1 MNVIL
6 PMAGRGTRFSNSGY
20 STPKPFIE
28 ILGKPMFLWALKS
41 IAGLD
46 INKLI
51 IIVLDEHRIKYNLDH
66 LLNCYC
72 NYPFQIITL
81 ENVTEGQLCSVME
94 AEPYVN
100 DEEEILII
108 SSDTLVISDIGK
120 VIKKNNSNVDG
131 IISTMVSDIGDNWS
145 FVKLDSFEN
154 VVAVAEKNR
163 ISNNIS
169 TGLYYFKN
177 SNKFFHYANLLI
189 NRNMR
194 VNGEF
199 YIIPVYEL
207 MLNDFLQ
214 VKIANS
220 LQMWDMGNPEAKRI
234 FEDALNNKQVLFN
247 V

>member
-51 IIVLDEHRIKYNLDH
+51 IIVLEEHRTKYNLDH

-72 NYPFQIITL
+72 NFPFQIITL
-81 ENVTEGQLCSVME
+81 KNVTEGQLCTVME

-100 DEEEILII
+100 NEEEILII
-108 SSDTLVISDIGK
+108 SSDTLVISDIGE
-120 VIKKNNSNVDG
+120 VIKKNISNVDG

-177 SNKFFHYANLLI
+177 SNKFFHYAHLLI

-214 VKIANS
+214 IKVANS